1 MIIIYPAQNWN
12 SFVTVAEAETIM
24 TMQFPNEASKFVL
37 LSNAEKEALCFN
49 SGTWIRTCPA
59 IKYPS
64 PLPQDFML
72 AQVAIMVQ
80 YMGIDNFM
88 QHDPSQRAITKE
100 KVGSLEVDYDPK
112 YKEDQYDIHPLVYR
126 YLSQYGCS
134 QNKGFSH
141 SGTVKD

>member
-1 MIIIYPAQNWN
+1 MIILYPAQNWN
-12 SFVTVAEAETIM
+12 SFGTVTTLATVMA
-24 TMQFPNEASKFVL
+24 MQFPIEAPKFTALPVEQQTAL
-37 LSNAEKEALCFN
+37 AINA
-49 SGTWIRTCPA
+49 GTWIRTCQGL
-59 IKYPS
+59 KYPS

-80 YMGIDNFM
+80 YMGIENFM
-88 QHDPSQRAITKE
+88 QHDPSKRAITKE

-134 QNKGFSH
+134 QNKGFSQ
-141 SGTVKD
+141 SGTVKA

>member
-24 TMQFPNEASKFVL
+24 AMQFPQEVPKYIA

-49 SGTWIRTCPA
+49 SGTWIRTCRGL
-59 IKYPS
+59 KYPS

-80 YMGIDNFM
+80 YMGIENFM

-134 QNKGFSH
+134 QNKGFSQ
-141 SGTVKD
+141 SGTVKA